1 MSQGVTTVDNMDDG
15 EELQVTDVSTQRG
28 WGKTGKLWGPAGTAT
43 STGWV
48 GDRGGHSEPPGSSLD
63 SPMEISGVC
72 SWHFSQGCRSKQ
84 LLFAELNWNAIG
96 T

>member
-1 MSQGVTTVDNMDDG
+1 MAGERQGNFG
-15 EELQVTDVSTQRG
+15 ALQALPPVLGGSG
-28 WGKTGKLWGPAGTAT
+28 IGG
-43 STGWV
+43 
-48 GDRGGHSEPPGSSLD
+48 GGHSEPPGSSLD

-84 LLFAELNWNAIG
+84 FLFAELNWNVIG